1 MVVLA
6 TRPDG
11 IKMMPV
17 IHALRGHPAGFRVT
31 LCATGQHRDMLRA
44 VLAEF
49 GLAADVDLD
58 VMRPDQ
64 EPVDLLASLLPACH
78 RAMVERAPDLVLI
91 QGDTTSALA
100 AALAANLARVDLAH
114 LEAGLRTASKRAPF
128 PEEMNRRLI
137 GRLADLHFA
146 PTEAAAAN
154 LRAEGVPPASVHVT
168 GNTVVDALMREIE
181 VMRRGDRVGIDPVLG
196 ALVERHS
203 GRLVLVTCHR
213 RESFGAPLLGICEAI
228 RRLAG
233 DFPALAFVLP
243 MHPNPN
249 VRRTVLD
256 HLSGIPQL
264 NLVEPVTYRSLLF
277 LLQHARLVLTDSGG
291 IQEEAPSFGVP
302 VLVMREETDR
312 PEAIAAGFGQLVGR
326 DPARIVTAARALLRG
341 DARRLEGRPN
351 PYGDGNAA
359 ARVADILAKLP

>member
-11 IKMMPV
+11 IKLMPV
-17 IHALRGHPAGFRVT
+17 IHALRGHPAGFQVT

-64 EPVDLLASLLPACH
+64 EPVDLLACLLPACH
-78 RAMVERAPDLVLI
+78 RAMVERAPDIVLV

-100 AALAANLARVDLAH
+100 GALAANLARIDLAH
-114 LEAGLRTASKRAPF
+114 LEAGLRTVNKRAPF

-154 LRAEGVPPASVHVT
+154 LRAEGAPAANVHVT
-168 GNTVVDALMREIE
+168 GNTVVDALMRETKALN
-181 VMRRGDRVGIDPVLG
+181 RGDRVGIDPVLG
-196 ALVERHS
+196 ALVESHAE
-203 GRLVLVTCHR
+203 RLVLVTCHR
-213 RESFGAPLLGICEAI
+213 RESFGTPLRGICEAI
-228 RRLAG
+228 RRLAV

-256 HLSGIPQL
+256 RLSDIPQL

-277 LLQHARLVLTDSGG
+277 LLQHASLVLTDSGG

-312 PEAIAAGFGQLVGR
+312 PEAIAAGFAQLVGR
-326 DPARIVTAARALLRG
+326 DPSRIVKAAQAWLRG
-341 DARRLEGRPN
+341 EPRRLVGRPN

>member
-1 MVVLA
+1 MFVLA

-17 IHALRGHPAGFRVT
+17 IHALREHPAQFQVT

-49 GLAADVDLD
+49 GLAVDVDLD

-78 RAMVERAPDLVLI
+78 RAIVERTPDLVLV

-100 AALAANLARVDLAH
+100 AALAAQLARVDLAH

-137 GRLADLHFA
+137 GQLADLHFA

-168 GNTVVDALMREIE
+168 GNTVVDALMRQSEAL
-181 VMRRGDRVGIDPVLG
+181 RRGDRTGIDPAIAAV
-196 ALVERHS
+196 VERHS
-203 GRLVLVTCHR
+203 ERLVLVTCHR
-213 RESFGAPLLGICEAI
+213 RESFGAPLQGICEAI
-228 RRLAG
+228 RRLAAE
-233 DFPALAFVLP
+233 FPDHAFVLP

-249 VRRTVLD
+249 VRRTVVD

-264 NLVEPVTYRSLLF
+264 ALVEPVSYRGLLL

-312 PEAIAAGFGQLVGR
+312 PEAIAAGFAELVGR
-326 DPARIVTAARALLRG
+326 DPSRILAAARALLRG
-341 DARRLEGRPN
+341 EFRRIEGRPN

-359 ARVADILAKLP
+359 ARVADILANLP